1 MAVLFRPAMSLQTHR
16 ITTGDH
22 LQLSLEVTGRPG
34 QPTVVVNPAI
44 GVRRRLY
51 REFANWLAEQG
62 IGCVLY
68 NYRGME
74 DGSQHLPAGAD
85 LSTVAWGQLDQSAVL
100 DWVLNTLKPERLFL
114 LGHSIGG
121 QLVGFA
127 KQLDQ
132 VTGIIHIAAQ
142 KGDQQYWSGSGR
154 LKLFML
160 WHVLIPLMSR
170 GPSFNAGKLGLG
182 AYPWPSAAARQ
193 WAAWGRS
200 RDYLFNPK
208 FGYDLAPWR
217 TYRGSLLSLGFTDDP
232 MAPEAAIDG
241 LLSEFHTARDLG
253 HIEKRLIDPTSVKQT
268 TIGHFGFF
276 KPEASNLW
284 EDLKTW
290 IQQH

>member
-1 MAVLFRPAMSLQTHR
+1 MSLQSQS
-16 ITTGDH
+16 ITTSD
-22 LQLSLEVTGRPG
+22 QLELRLEHTGYAG
-34 QPTVVVNPAI
+34 QPTVVINPAI

-51 REFANWLAEQG
+51 FDFAGWLAEQG

-74 DGSQHLPAGAD
+74 DGTTGIPADAD
-85 LSTVAWGQLDQSAVL
+85 LSTVAWGRLDQSAVL
-100 DWVLNTLKPERLFL
+100 DWVFSELNPSRLFL

-127 KQLDQ
+127 RQLDK
-132 VTGIIHIAAQ
+132 VSGIIHITAQ
-142 KGDQQYWSGSGR
+142 KGDQQFWSGIGR

-170 GPSFNAGKLGLG
+170 GSTFNASKLGLG
-182 AYPWPSAAARQ
+182 AYPWPSIAARQ

-200 RDYLFNPK
+200 KDYLFNPK
-208 FGYDLAPWR
+208 FGYDLTPWR
-217 TYRGSLLSLGFTDDP
+217 CYQGRLLSLGFTDDP

-241 LLSEFHTARDLG
+241 LLSEFHTASDLG
-253 HIEKRLIDPTSVKQT
+253 HIEKRFIDPTSVKLS

-276 KPEASNLW
+276 KPEASHLW

-290 IQQH
+290 IQQP